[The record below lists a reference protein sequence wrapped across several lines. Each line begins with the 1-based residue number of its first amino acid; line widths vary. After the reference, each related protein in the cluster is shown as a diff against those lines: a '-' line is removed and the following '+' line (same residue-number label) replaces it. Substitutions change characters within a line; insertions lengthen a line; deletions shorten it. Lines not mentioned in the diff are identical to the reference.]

1 MRFNQRIGMFVLLCS
16 SSLLSQPVFSADA
29 IPDKGIAYPADFRT
43 RVSDYAFQSDLCLG
57 SSDGKPGV
65 AKIMVAG
72 MNQLR
77 AEKGNELATV
87 DTFRIV
93 KVIDGHSALAA
104 ILAAE
109 GIAALSKA
117 GQRDNSFSLGAA
129 EVFCLAAL
137 KNYES
142 YLKKNHDVAAT
153 ELEMVGVAGAAF
165 EQIFVLIA
173 RAEDS
178 SFPSRDHTS
187 P

>member
-1 MRFNQRIGMFVLLCS
+1 MRFNQQMGMFVLACS
-16 SSLLSQPVFSADA
+16 SSLFSQPAFSAD
-29 IPDKGIAYPADFRT
+29 YPADFET
-43 RVSDYAFQSDLCLG
+43 RMRNDAFQSDLCVG
-57 SSDGKPGV
+57 SSDGKPGI
-65 AKIMVAG
+65 AQIMVAG
-72 MNQLR
+72 IDQLR
-77 AEKGNELATV
+77 AGKGNLLATV
-87 DTFRIV
+87 DTFRITEV
-93 KVIDGHSALAA
+93 RDGHSALAA

-117 GQRDNSFSLGAA
+117 KQRDNALSLGAA

-142 YLKKNHDVAAT
+142 YLKKNPDVIAT

-173 RAEDS
+173 RSENI
-178 SFPSRDHTS
+178 FPSSLHTS